1 MVPEKKILLIAS
13 RHGFLTQLFFRYVK
27 MIMHFFTRYFTG
39 TMISAALITGC
50 FFISACENDL
60 KKVDNITQK
69 KTGVE
74 EAREIVSYFSEG
86 GRVKARLLS
95 PLMRRFMV
103 DSSYMEFPNTL
114 HVDFYD
120 DSIKIESTL
129 DARYAK
135 YMESQKKIF
144 LKDSVMVISLQTGD
158 TLKSRELWWD
168 QNKEEFYTDKPAEY
182 HQRNGN
188 VLYHR
193 NGLRAAQDLSWR
205 ETYGN
210 SGRVNASE
218 QGLQ

>member
-1 MVPEKKILLIAS
+1 MRFPLRRFIGSKI
-13 RHGFLTQLFFRYVK
+13 F
-27 MIMHFFTRYFTG
+27 
-39 TMISAALITGC
+39 AALVTGC
-50 FFISACENDL
+50 IFISGCENDL
-60 KKVDNITQK
+60 KKVDNLTQK
-69 KTGVE
+69 RTGVE
-74 EAREIVSYFSEG
+74 EAREIESYFSEG

-95 PLMRRFMV
+95 PLMRRYMV
-103 DSSYMEFPNTL
+103 DSSYMEFPNAL

-120 DSIKIESTL
+120 DSVRIESTL

-144 LKDSVMVISLQTGD
+144 LKDSVMVISLQSGD

-168 QNKEEFYTDKPAEY
+168 QNQEVFYTDKPAEL

-188 VLYHR
+188 ILYHR

>member
-1 MVPEKKILLIAS
+1 MVPEKKILLTDEMTMRFS
-13 RHGFLTQLFFRYVK
+13 TRFLKGSTIL
-27 MIMHFFTRYFTG
+27 
-39 TMISAALITGC
+39 AALITGC
-50 FFISACENDL
+50 FFISGCENDL
-60 KKVDNITQK
+60 KKVDSLLQK

-74 EAREIVSYFSEG
+74 EAKQIESYLSETG
-86 GRVKARLLS
+86 KVKARLTS
-95 PLMRRFMV
+95 PLMRRYMV
-103 DSSYMEFPNTL
+103 DSSFMEFPNSL

-129 DARYAK
+129 DAMYAK
-135 YMESQKKIF
+135 YLESQKKIF
-144 LKDSVMVISLQTGD
+144 LKDSVMVINLQTGD

-168 QNKEEFYTDKPAEY
+168 QNKEEFYTDKPAEL

-218 QGLQ
+218 EGLQ

>member
-1 MVPEKKILLIAS
+1 MVPEKKILLISSA
-13 RHGFLTQLFFRYVK
+13 RRILNGYDEIIMRFIAHYFNHPTLF
-27 MIMHFFTRYFTG
+27 
-39 TMISAALITGC
+39 AALITGC
-50 FFISACENDL
+50 IFISGCENDL
-60 KKVDNITQK
+60 KKVDNLLQK
-69 KTGVE
+69 KTGIE
-74 EAREIVSYFSEG
+74 EAKDIESYFSEG

-95 PLMRRFMV
+95 PLMRRFMI
-103 DSSYMEFPNTL
+103 DSAYMEFPNSL
-114 HVDFYD
+114 HVDFYN
-120 DSIKIESTL
+120 DSIQIESTL

-144 LKDSVMVISLQTGD
+144 MKDSVMVISLQTGD

-168 QNKEEFYTDKPAEY
+168 QNLEVFYTDKPAEY

-188 VLYHR
+188 ILYHR

>member
-1 MVPEKKILLIAS
+1 MVREEKILLTDEMKIRFS
-13 RHGFLTQLFFRYVK
+13 TRFLKGSTIL
-27 MIMHFFTRYFTG
+27 
-39 TMISAALITGC
+39 AALITGC
-50 FFISACENDL
+50 FFISGCENDL
-60 KKVDNITQK
+60 KKVDSLLQK

-74 EAREIVSYFSEG
+74 EAKEIESYLSEAG
-86 GRVKARLLS
+86 KVKARLTS
-95 PLMRRFMV
+95 PLMRRYMV
-103 DSSYMEFPNTL
+103 DSSFMEFPNSL

-129 DARYAK
+129 DAMYAK
-135 YMESQKKIF
+135 YLESQKKIF
-144 LKDSVMVISLQTGD
+144 LKDSVMVINLQTGD
-158 TLKSRELWWD
+158 TLKSQELWWD
-168 QNKEEFYTDKPAEY
+168 QNKEEFYTDKPAEL

-218 QGLQ
+218 EGLQ

>member
-1 MVPEKKILLIAS
+1 MVPEKKILLTDEMTMRFS
-13 RHGFLTQLFFRYVK
+13 TRFLKGSTIL
-27 MIMHFFTRYFTG
+27 
-39 TMISAALITGC
+39 AALITGC
-50 FFISACENDL
+50 FFISGCENDL
-60 KKVDNITQK
+60 KKVDSLLQK

-74 EAREIVSYFSEG
+74 EAKQIESYLSEAG
-86 GRVKARLLS
+86 KVKARLTS
-95 PLMRRFMV
+95 PLMRRYMV
-103 DSSYMEFPNTL
+103 DSSFMEFPNSL

-129 DARYAK
+129 DAMYAK
-135 YMESQKKIF
+135 YLESQKKIF
-144 LKDSVMVISLQTGD
+144 LKDSVMVINLQTGD

-168 QNKEEFYTDKPAEY
+168 QNKEEFYTDKPAEL

-218 QGLQ
+218 EGLQ

>member
-1 MVPEKKILLIAS
+1 MVPEEKILLMYAGQATVIRARFRAMGQMAVSRPGTLWFLIALT
-13 RHGFLTQLFFRYVK
+13 FLF
-27 MIMHFFTRYFTG
+27 
-39 TMISAALITGC
+39 S
-50 FFISACENDL
+50 SCENDI
-60 KKVDNITQK
+60 KKVDSLLQK

-74 EAREIVSYFSEG
+74 EARQIESFFSEG
-86 GRVKARLLS
+86 GRVKAKLTS
-95 PLMRRFMV
+95 PLMRRYMI
-103 DSSYMEFPNTL
+103 DSSYMEFPQTL

-129 DARYAK
+129 DAMYAK

-144 LKDSVMVISLQTGD
+144 LRDSVMVINLQTGD

-168 QNKEEFYTDKPAEY
+168 QIKEEFYTDKPAEY

-210 SGRVNASE
+210 SGRVSASE
-218 QGLQ
+218 EGLQ

>member
-1 MVPEKKILLIAS
+1 MVPEKKILLMTAA
-13 RHGFLTQLFFRYVK
+13 GAFFRLWPRWHAAKLYRAT
-27 MIMHFFTRYFTG
+27 IAAISLAFLLTG
-39 TMISAALITGC
+39 
-50 FFISACENDL
+50 CENDL
-60 KKVDNITQK
+60 KKVDSLLQK

-74 EAREIVSYFSEG
+74 EAKVIESYLSEG
-86 GRVKARLLS
+86 GKVKARLLS
-95 PLMRRFMV
+95 PLMRRYMV
-103 DSSYMEFPNTL
+103 DSSYMEFPQSL

-129 DARYAK
+129 DAKYAK

-144 LKDSVMVISLQTGD
+144 LKDSVVVVNLQTGD

-193 NGLRAAQDLSWR
+193 NGLRAAQNLSWR

>member
-1 MVPEKKILLIAS
+1 MP
-13 RHGFLTQLFFRYVK
+13 FLTRLLRGSILF
-27 MIMHFFTRYFTG
+27 
-39 TMISAALITGC
+39 AALITGC
-50 FFISACENDL
+50 FFISGCENDL
-60 KKVDNITQK
+60 KKVDSLLQK

-74 EAREIVSYFSEG
+74 EAKEIESYLSEA

-95 PLMRRFMV
+95 PLMRRYMV
-103 DSSYMEFPNTL
+103 DSSFMEFPNSL

-129 DARYAK
+129 DAKYAK
-135 YMESQKKIF
+135 YMETQKKIF
-144 LKDSVMVISLQTGD
+144 LRDSVMVINLQTGD

-168 QNKEEFYTDKPAEY
+168 QNKEEFYTDKPAELR
-182 HQRNGN
+182 QRNGN
-188 VLYHR
+188 ILYHR

-218 QGLQ
+218 EGLQ